1 MPLAGRALVRPV
13 HTKEVAMKSKYL
25 WVLLSAT
32 ALMLGTHSV
41 LAASAAVKEM
51 AGIMMHLNH
60 YPDDAEKA
68 RLKAI
73 AADMGNTEQERV
85 IATAISNLEHKVA
98 AADADKLRQ
107 VTGDM
112 SAPAE
117 VRDLAGIVLGINHKP
132 GKEEKKRLEM
142 MSK

>member
-1 MPLAGRALVRPV
+1 
-13 HTKEVAMKSKYL
+13 MKSNYI

-32 ALMLGTHSV
+32 ALMLGAHSA

-51 AGIMMHLNH
+51 AGITMHLNH
-60 YPDDAEKA
+60 YPGDAEKA

-73 AADMGNTEQERV
+73 ASDMGNTEQERI

-98 AADADKLRQ
+98 KADADKLRQ
-107 VTGDM
+107 VAGDM